1 MFINKICNFKVM
13 FNKTLFAILFF
24 RMNGGMEHKT
34 PGHNAVLHK
43 APKNYKLLIDP
54 FLVKGATKLY
64 RYDGVVPG
72 DPSYPPVQCRD
83 PRSQLSRI
91 WNKLEPADLPV
102 PRYKNIALMLIN
114 KVTII

>member
-1 MFINKICNFKVM
+1 M
-13 FNKTLFAILFF
+13 ILFYFSF
-24 RMNGGMEHKT
+24 RMNGGMEHK
-34 PGHNAVLHK
+34 PSGHNAALHK

-64 RYDGVVPG
+64 RYDGQVPG
-72 DPSYPPVQCRD
+72 DNTYPPVLCRD

-102 PRYKNIALMLIN
+102 PRYNIAFSLSA
-114 KVTII
+114 

>member
-1 MFINKICNFKVM
+1 M
-13 FNKTLFAILFF
+13 FNKTLFVFLFF
-24 RMNGGMEHKT
+24 RMNGGMELKT
-34 PGHNAVLHK
+34 PGHNTVLHK

-64 RYDGVVPG
+64 RYDGIVPG
-72 DPSYPPVQCRD
+72 DQTYPTVQCRD

-102 PRYKNIALMLIN
+102 PRYKNN
-114 KVTII
+114 

>member
-1 MFINKICNFKVM
+1 
-13 FNKTLFAILFF
+13 
-24 RMNGGMEHKT
+24 MNGGMEPKT
-34 PGHNAVLHK
+34 PVHNAVLHK

-54 FLVKGATKLY
+54 FLVKGVAKLY

-72 DPSYPPVQCRD
+72 DNTYPSVQCRD

-102 PRYKNIALMLIN
+102 PRYFFRLSPNTSI
-114 KVTII
+114 

>member
-1 MFINKICNFKVM
+1 
-13 FNKTLFAILFF
+13 
-24 RMNGGMEHKT
+24 MNGGMEPKT
-34 PGHNAVLHK
+34 PVHNAVLHK

-54 FLVKGATKLY
+54 FLVKGVAKLY

-72 DPSYPPVQCRD
+72 DNTYPSVQCRD

-102 PRYKNIALMLIN
+102 PRYFFRLSPIIQAFSCKEICKIHLCTINI
-114 KVTII
+114 K